1 MAEEADTGA
10 QSEFCS
16 SSERAFTSH
25 IKHSVLGLVM
35 LTFSNFIQSRY
46 ILLLNG
52 ILPHFLDMGD
62 VCRQQLLCWTLELEP
77 TYSSHHSFCRII
89 VPVCWTDVGAAHWG
103 LICMLYLQEHHKLA
117 AAFAFVDIRRSF
129 LSSFW
134 LAAFINIPVIKIKVS
149 KVDLKALYA
158 VMYLHLPFFSWR
170 ANVIQM
176 KRKLLQ
182 HSFNISRSPHLV
194 TTIAWRKPPELPGE
208 LPITGVIIEINS
220 YSVET
225 CTTVPLQ
232 AWFGCL
238 RLLMNPSAVNT
249 SSILWESQMIPSCQ
263 QKCNQVWHTVCLW
276 VFVTYTSLIQDSAS
290 LALRNLD
297 GQILK
302 APKQVQVCVKMDPTI
317 ILLLFLSAVYTQC
330 WETVHFLSNQCAP
343 FSLGEKGN
351 RY

>member
-1 MAEEADTGA
+1 ME
-10 QSEFCS
+10 S
-16 SSERAFTSH
+16 SH
-25 IKHSVLGLVM
+25 ISLIWGMSAGSSCSAEHWNWNLHL
-35 LTFSNFIQSRY
+35 RY
-46 ILLLNG
+46 SL
-52 ILPHFLDMGD
+52 
-62 VCRQQLLCWTLELEP
+62 
-77 TYSSHHSFCRII
+77 HHSFCRII

-134 LAAFINIPVIKIKVS
+134 LAAFINITVIKIKVS

-158 VMYLHLPFFSWR
+158 VMYLRLPFFSWR

-208 LPITGVIIEINS
+208 LPITGVIIEISS

-238 RLLMNPSAVNT
+238 PLLMNPSAVNT
-249 SSILWESQMIPSCQ
+249 SSILWESQMFPSCQ

-297 GQILK
+297 GQVLK
-302 APKQVQVCVKMDPTI
+302 APETGSGLRKNGPNYHSAAVPQCSLYPVLRNCPLPVKPMCT
-317 ILLLFLSAVYTQC
+317 F
-330 WETVHFLSNQCAP
+330 
-343 FSLGEKGN
+343 
-351 RY
+351 